1 MKAVPA
7 TLARGISLE
16 EQVKEPRSILRP
28 AVFGSTRIS
37 QKNPNRNGLVQ
48 AKKLQPE
55 PLFMAQAMQAVS
67 AARKV
72 LAEAPERAQRI
83 LGAEAA
89 RETRVAPALTCGKR
103 LAQAARNP
111 LNQADGEMPPP
122 KFAAAVPREAA
133 ARAPWQWKP
142 A

>member
-48 AKKLQPE
+48 AKRLQPE
-55 PLFMAQAMQAVS
+55 LPFMAQAMQAVS
-67 AARKV
+67 PALKV
-72 LAEAPERAQRI
+72 LAEAAERAKRI
-83 LGAEAA
+83 LSAEVA
-89 RETRVAPALTCGKR
+89 RETRAAPALMYGKR
-103 LAQAARNP
+103 LAQAEQNP
-111 LNQADGEMPPP
+111 VNQADGEVRPP
-122 KFAAAVPREAA
+122 KFAAAVPRGA
-133 ARAPWQWKP
+133 
-142 A
+142 